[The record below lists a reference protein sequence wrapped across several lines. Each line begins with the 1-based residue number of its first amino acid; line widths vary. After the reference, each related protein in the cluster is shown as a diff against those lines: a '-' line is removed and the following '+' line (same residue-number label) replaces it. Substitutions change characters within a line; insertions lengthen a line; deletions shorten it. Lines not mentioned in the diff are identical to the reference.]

1 MSLVIQSCQRK
12 ARFKQSLTSVENS
25 FPHSL
30 SDIKIFS
37 VFLELGNF
45 TTICLGD
52 IKILVE

>member
-12 ARFKQSLTSVENS
+12 ARFKQSLTPVENS
-25 FPHSL
+25 FAHSL

-37 VFLELGNF
+37 VFLKLGNF